1 MAKSMAKSRKHH
13 AKSSTRKTRNLR
25 RHKKSKR
32 GKKAS
37 KKTKRKSKSAKK
49 SHRRRHRRSSRYHL
63 KGGSSSCAA
72 NAAAAGSNPAGFSLV
87 PSTISDIGRS
97 VQYGALGA
105 YAATGGNDPPV
116 NPLPYQDQLNGG
128 NLPDDVMLRA

>member
-37 KKTKRKSKSAKK
+37 KKTKRKSKSSKK

-63 KGGSSSCAA
+63 KGGSSCAA

-87 PSTISDIGRS
+87 PSTITDIGRS

>member
-37 KKTKRKSKSAKK
+37 KKTKRKSKSSKK
-49 SHRRRHRRSSRYHL
+49 SHRRRHRRSSRYQL
-63 KGGSSSCAA
+63 KGGSSCAA
-72 NAAAAGSNPAGFSLV
+72 NAAAASSNPAGFSLV